1 MEAARGWSRL
11 EHCHHYRDGSAL
23 RAHRAHVDRALVG
36 PVAVGEEA
44 IMSNAMKAAR
54 QHVEQETPHELAD
67 VEAHDF
73 ALVSTALPIVLPAE
87 TDVGLVE
94 IEQAA
99 VGDRDAMRIA
109 REIGQD
115 LLGTGEGLFGI
126 DDPFSLAQR
135 REVRSERVRILESAE
150 IGEELQLAGGVHGFK
165 TLQEQAPEQAGEYAE
180 RKKEAGLAGNPT
192 LAIRR

>member
-1 MEAARGWSRL
+1 
-11 EHCHHYRDGSAL
+11 
-23 RAHRAHVDRALVG
+23 
-36 PVAVGEEA
+36 
-44 IMSNAMKAAR
+44 MSNAMKAAR

-73 ALVSTALPIVLPAE
+73 ALVSTALPIVLPPE

-150 IGEELQLAGGVHGFK
+150 IGEELQLAGSVHGFK
-165 TLQEQAPEQAGEYAE
+165 TLQEQAPEQAGEVRGPEE
-180 RKKEAGLAGNPT
+180 RSWACRQSNACHPAIGHRLA
-192 LAIRR
+192 RC

>member
-1 MEAARGWSRL
+1 
-11 EHCHHYRDGSAL
+11 
-23 RAHRAHVDRALVG
+23 
-36 PVAVGEEA
+36 
-44 IMSNAMKAAR
+44 MSNAMKAAR

-126 DDPFSLAQR
+126 DDPFGRSQWCEVGSELVSVKNCSSPAACMASRPCKNKRRNR
-135 REVRSERVRILESAE
+135 RESTRT
-150 IGEELQLAGGVHGFK
+150 G
-165 TLQEQAPEQAGEYAE
+165 
-180 RKKEAGLAGNPT
+180 RKKPGLQ
-192 LAIRR
+192 AIHRLPSGDMPPPGTIQCT

>member
-1 MEAARGWSRL
+1 
-11 EHCHHYRDGSAL
+11 
-23 RAHRAHVDRALVG
+23 
-36 PVAVGEEA
+36 
-44 IMSNAMKAAR
+44 MSNAMKAAR

-73 ALVSTALPIVLPAE
+73 ALVSTALPIVLPPE

-135 REVRSERVRILESAE
+135 REVRSPRVGVFELAE
-150 IGEELQLAGGVHGFK
+150 IGEELQFVGGVHGLE
-165 TLQEQAPEQAGEYAE
+165 TLQEQAAKQAREHAD
-180 RKKEAGLAGNPT
+180 RKKETVPTGDPALAV
-192 LAIRR
+192 RR

>member
-1 MEAARGWSRL
+1 MMIMRPAQQGHGGSSWLEPAGALSSLSRW
-11 EHCHHYRDGSAL
+11 
-23 RAHRAHVDRALVG
+23 VG
-36 PVAVGEEA
+36 AVAVGEEA
-44 IMSNAMKAAR
+44 IMSNAMEAGR

-73 ALVSTALPIVLPAE
+73 ALVITALPIVLPAE
-87 TDVGLVE
+87 TDEGLVE

-126 DDPFSLAQR
+126 DDP
-135 REVRSERVRILESAE
+135 
-150 IGEELQLAGGVHGFK
+150 
-165 TLQEQAPEQAGEYAE
+165 
-180 RKKEAGLAGNPT
+180 
-192 LAIRR
+192 

>member
-1 MEAARGWSRL
+1 MSTER
-11 EHCHHYRDGSAL
+11 E
-23 RAHRAHVDRALVG
+23 LVG

-109 REIGQD
+109 REI
-115 LLGTGEGLFGI
+115 
-126 DDPFSLAQR
+126 
-135 REVRSERVRILESAE
+135 RSERVRILESAE
-150 IGEELQLAGGVHGFK
+150 IGEELQLAGSVHGFK
-165 TLQEQAPEQAGEYAE
+165 TLQEQAPEQAGEYAD

>member
-1 MEAARGWSRL
+1 
-11 EHCHHYRDGSAL
+11 
-23 RAHRAHVDRALVG
+23 
-36 PVAVGEEA
+36 
-44 IMSNAMKAAR
+44 MSNAMKAAR

-115 LLGTGEGLFGI
+115 LLGT
-126 DDPFSLAQR
+126 
-135 REVRSERVRILESAE
+135 AE

-165 TLQEQAPEQAGEYAE
+165 TLQEQAPEQAGEYAD

>member
-1 MEAARGWSRL
+1 M
-11 EHCHHYRDGSAL
+11 
-23 RAHRAHVDRALVG
+23 
-36 PVAVGEEA
+36 AVGEEA
-44 IMSNAMKAAR
+44 IMSNAMEAAR

-135 REVRSERVRILESAE
+135 REVRSELVARGSVQRRFLQRLRGSALALDYNHGVAETSPFRECRVPGRVDEVVSDVKRSASRVRCRQQRL
-150 IGEELQLAGGVHGFK
+150 L
-165 TLQEQAPEQAGEYAE
+165 
-180 RKKEAGLAGNPT
+180 
-192 LAIRR
+192 

>member
-1 MEAARGWSRL
+1 MEHTSTERELGGR
-11 EHCHHYRDGSAL
+11 
-23 RAHRAHVDRALVG
+23 
-36 PVAVGEEA
+36 VAVGEEA
-44 IMSNAMKAAR
+44 IMSNAMEAGR

-73 ALVSTALPIVLPAE
+73 ALVITALPIVLPAE
-87 TDVGLVE
+87 TDVGIVE

-99 VGDRDAMRIA
+99 VGDRGAMRIA

-135 REVRSERVRILESAE
+135 REVRSELVRILESAE
-150 IGEELQLAGGVHGFK
+150 IGEELQLAGSVHGFK
-165 TLQEQAPEQAGEYAE
+165 TLQEQAPEQAGGDAD
-180 RKKEAGLAGNPT
+180 RQTGGGVGRNPT
-192 LAIRR
+192 LAIRGKARALRR

>member
-1 MEAARGWSRL
+1 
-11 EHCHHYRDGSAL
+11 
-23 RAHRAHVDRALVG
+23 
-36 PVAVGEEA
+36 
-44 IMSNAMKAAR
+44 MSNAMEAGR

-73 ALVSTALPIVLPAE
+73 ALVITALPIVLPAE
-87 TDVGLVE
+87 TDEGLVE

-135 REVRSERVRILESAE
+135 REVRSELD
-150 IGEELQLAGGVHGFK
+150 
-165 TLQEQAPEQAGEYAE
+165 
-180 RKKEAGLAGNPT
+180 RKSVV
-192 LAIRR
+192 